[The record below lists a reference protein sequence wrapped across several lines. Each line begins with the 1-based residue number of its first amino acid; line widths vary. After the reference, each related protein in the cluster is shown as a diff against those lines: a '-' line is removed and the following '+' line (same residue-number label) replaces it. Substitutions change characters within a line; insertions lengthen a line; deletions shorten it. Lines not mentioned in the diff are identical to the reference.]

1 MITLFST
8 TNIRYYS
15 EVVFLL
21 TMYENLQQIIEVK
34 RNQMT
39 NLASVKGISSD
50 EALKISQDLDKLIM
64 LAMKYKTKH

>member
-1 MITLFST
+1 VITLFFT

-21 TMYENLQQIIEVK
+21 TMYESLQQIIEAK

-50 EALKISQDLDKLIM
+50 ETLKISQDLDKLIM